1 MDLQQI
7 RGQIDT
13 IDGEILRLF
22 EERMELVKGVA
33 QYKRENN
40 LPIFH
45 RDREDQIIER
55 IGIQASEENA
65 QGAKVLFSTL
75 MNISK
80 CLQQNTVRDYSNQ
93 TLSLLE
99 TVKRRPSPPEHPVV
113 ACPGVVGSYT
123 YLAGKKKFPNAEI
136 RMFERFG
143 DVFNAVQAGEVDC
156 GVLPIE
162 NSNAGSVSEVYDL
175 MRSHDFY
182 INHSIRLKINHCL
195 CARPG
200 TKLEDVTEVYSYIQ
214 GLAQCSEFIC
224 AHNLVKREYSNT
236 AAAAEFVSKCEQPF
250 AAICSAESAQ
260 EYGLE
265 ILREGIQNID
275 ENYTRFIVISKHL
288 YPNPECDTVATSLTL
303 ANAVGSLYNL
313 LTKFAVSGVNLTKIE
328 SKPIGN
334 KNFDVIFY
342 LDFTGNVLS
351 DSTIHLINDLS
362 NELSGFKFLGNYK
375 YE

>member
-45 RDREDQIIER
+45 KDREDQIIER
-55 IGIQASEENA
+55 IGEQASEENE

-80 CLQQNTVRDYSNQ
+80 CLQQNTVRDYSSQ

-99 TVKRRPSPPEHPVV
+99 TVNSHPAPPEHPVV
-113 ACPGVVGSYT
+113 ACPGVIGSYT

-143 DVFNAVQAGEVDC
+143 DVFDAVQAGEVDC

-200 TKLEDVTEVYSYIQ
+200 TRLEDVTEVYSYIQ

-224 AHNLVKREYSNT
+224 AHNLIKREYSNT
-236 AAAAEFVSKCEQPF
+236 AAAAEFVSQSEKPF

-288 YPNPECDTVATSLTL
+288 YPNPESDTVATSLTL

-342 LDFTGNVLS
+342 LDFTGNVLNE
-351 DSTIHLINDLS
+351 STIHLINDLS

>member
-45 RDREDQIIER
+45 KDREDQIIQR
-55 IGIQASEENA
+55 IGEQASEENE

-80 CLQQNTVRDYSNQ
+80 CLQQNTVRDYSSQ

-99 TVKRRPSPPEHPVV
+99 TVNSHPAPPEHPVV
-113 ACPGVVGSYT
+113 ACPGVIGSYT

-143 DVFNAVQAGEVDC
+143 DVFDAVQAGEVDC

-200 TKLEDVTEVYSYIQ
+200 TRLEDVTEVYSYIQ

-224 AHNLVKREYSNT
+224 AHNLIKREYSNT
-236 AAAAEFVSKCEQPF
+236 AAAAEFVSQSEKPF

-288 YPNPECDTVATSLTL
+288 YPNPESDTVATSLTL

-342 LDFTGNVLS
+342 LDFTGNVLNE
-351 DSTIHLINDLS
+351 STIHLINDLS